1 MLLLLIKMERQKSGL
16 KKVLN
21 EESYVFSNQ
30 GKSGLRFIGQDGKYL
45 KGHLLFRSI
54 RAKPCNSEHIQP
66 ENVST
71 QILVETIFP
80 E

>member
-1 MLLLLIKMERQKSGL
+1 MKEAITSLNRESVILDLLVRMESTS
-16 KKVLN
+16 KVI
-21 EESYVFSNQ
+21 SYLEGCVQ
-30 GKSGLRFIGQDGKYL
+30 
-45 KGHLLFRSI
+45 
-54 RAKPCNSEHIQP
+54 KPCNSEHIQS